1 MVTRS
6 RQFFLE
12 NGTRW
17 HFASRKGISSSEDMI
32 ITDML
37 VEVWIALP
45 CQVCFVSLEYGTFG
59 NCNVQD

>member
-1 MVTRS
+1 MARS

-17 HFASRKGISSSEDMI
+17 HFASRKGISGAGDMA

-45 CQVCFVSLEYGTFG
+45 CQVCFVGLEYGIIG